1 MRIDTIIENAR
12 ITTVDPN
19 RPAATRIGILN
30 GRIVGIDEELDGVD
44 AAARVDLGGAP
55 VVPGFNDA
63 HFHFSMVGLEMVQLD
78 LTPSTTP
85 DLETLYARVSDFAA
99 SRPEG
104 AWVLAQGYDQNK
116 LGGAHPDREVLDRI
130 SGGRPV
136 YLLHNSHHMAVV
148 NTEALRRAGH
158 TDPEALT
165 APVGGDLG
173 RRSDGTFSGL
183 LQEQAMTLVTHVLRP
198 VAQEDLIEG
207 LAAASRWCLQHGITS
222 ATEPGVGGTMIGH
235 GPADVRAYQV
245 ARERGLL
252 RTRLTLMPYIDALHT
267 IGDIGAGPAQPGW
280 GMDLG
285 VRSGFGDEWV
295 RLGPVKVMS
304 DGSLIG
310 RTAAMCCDYHDTPGN
325 AGFLQWEQDELHDL
339 LVSAHV
345 NGWQIAAHAIGDRA
359 IDVVLDA
366 FEAGERQLSRSRAR
380 HRLEHVAVAS
390 DAQVDRIVRGGYI
403 PVPQGR
409 FISELGDGFAAALGA
424 ERLDLAYRMRS
435 FVDAGVELP
444 GSTDAPVVSG
454 EPLSSLHDMVNRRS
468 ASGAVIGARE
478 ALTPA
483 QALRA
488 YTHGSAHAVHEE
500 HFKGTIARGKA
511 ADLVVLSDDPTH
523 AAPDR
528 IRDIEVRATMIDGAF
543 EYDAEGVLG
552 TTQ

>member
-1 MRIDTIIENAR
+1 MRIDTLIENAR
-12 ITTVDPN
+12 ITTVDPS
-19 RPAATRIGILN
+19 RPTAERLGILN
-30 GRIVGIDEELDGVD
+30 GRIIGIDDDLDGVVATD
-44 AAARVDLGGAP
+44 RVDLGGAP

-78 LTPSTTP
+78 LTPATTP
-85 DLETLYARVSDFAA
+85 DLETLYARVRDFAG
-99 SRPEG
+99 SREEG
-104 AWVLAQGYDQNK
+104 SWVLAQGYDQNK
-116 LGGAHPDREVLDRI
+116 LGGTHPDREVLDRI
-130 SGGRPV
+130 AGGRPV

-148 NTEALRRAGH
+148 NSEALRRAGH
-158 TDPEALT
+158 TDPDQLT
-165 APVGGDLG
+165 APVGGELG

-198 VAQEDLIEG
+198 VGQEALVEG
-207 LAAASRWCLQHGITS
+207 LAAASRWCAQHGITS

-252 RTRLTLMPYIDALHT
+252 HTRLTLMPYIDALHS

-280 GMDLG
+280 GIDLG

-295 RLGPVKVMS
+295 SLGPVKIMS

-325 AGFLQWEQDELHDL
+325 SGFLQWEQDDLHDL
-339 LVSAHV
+339 LVTAHV
-345 NGWQIAAHAIGDRA
+345 NGWQVAAHAIGDRA

-366 FEAGERQLSRSRAR
+366 FDDGQRILPRPDAR

-390 DAQVDRIVRGGYI
+390 DAQVDRIVSGGYI

-409 FISELGDGFAAALGA
+409 FISELGDGFASALGS

-454 EPLSSLHDMVNRRS
+454 EPLPSLHDMVNRRS
-468 ASGAVIGARE
+468 ATGVSIGARE

-500 HFKGTIARGKA
+500 RFKGTLTPGKA
-511 ADLVVLSDDPTH
+511 ADLVVLSDDPMSVP
-523 AAPDR
+523 PDR
-528 IRDIEVRATMIDGAF
+528 IRDIEVRATMVGGVF
-543 EYDAEGVLG
+543 RHDAEGVLSAAL
-552 TTQ
+552 